1 MADCEF
7 DIYQDN
13 LDVRRYIS
21 AAAKGVP
28 CVDLPVGCTG
38 ELYRERIWSR
48 LSRLSN
54 RTRAFASFTRDGDAF
69 GIGLMAW
76 PALKLELHLLLQP
89 VGYCYCGFSIHT
101 HCLQLS
107 ASRSSAYRIECAW
120 LQYLGRL
127 RCFTAST
134 YHQFPTPANPP
145 ARRPDQASLS
155 RGTPLLS
162 TLVPIHCATV
172 SKHRRQSVNLT
183 SYLYKKKVLP

>member
-13 LDVRRYIS
+13 LDMRRYIS

-54 RTRAFASFTRDGDAF
+54 RTRAFASITRDGDAF

-89 VGYCYCGFSIHT
+89 VGYCFCGFQIRTDIVCSFPLLRLLLIEY
-101 HCLQLS
+101 S
-107 ASRSSAYRIECAW
+107 ALVYIIVVS
-120 LQYLGRL
+120 
-127 RCFTAST
+127 FV
-134 YHQFPTPANPP
+134 
-145 ARRPDQASLS
+145 ASLYL
-155 RGTPLLS
+155 PLFPHTGKS
-162 TLVPIHCATV
+162 TC
-172 SKHRRQSVNLT
+172 
-183 SYLYKKKVLP
+183 